1 MHQKIDISMQL
12 KERTEMLMPKVG
24 RVNLVPTVEILSTC
38 NTNIRESEVPEG
50 LDPRRI
56 RRKDKYGI

>member
-1 MHQKIDISMQL
+1 MQL